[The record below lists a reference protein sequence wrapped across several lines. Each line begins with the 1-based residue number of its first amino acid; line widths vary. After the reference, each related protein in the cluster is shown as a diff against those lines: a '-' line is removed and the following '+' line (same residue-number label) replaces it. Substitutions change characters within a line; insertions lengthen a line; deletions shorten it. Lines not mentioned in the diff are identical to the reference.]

1 MASSVVISDPSI
13 AAPAPTAVKIDTTP
27 VPPSWMPPWLDEK
40 DVPLPSGSNSAVIM
54 LDDQPLYSAPRGDS
68 PRRGSA
74 IGGARLPIFSARRGP
89 GCAGRWINVGAMAW
103 VCQEKIRFSS
113 ELPIAAGDTPRD
125 EPDGLPFRYYFVG
138 SNGSAAYTRLEFA
151 ELAAPDMELQ
161 PGFAVAIV
169 EQRARGEDLYGRTH
183 KGRWIPMRDLGPVRT
198 QFFHGEEVVGGKLDF
213 AWVLDDRTPVFSKPG
228 GSSKATDLPFKMRFS
243 VVQILEEK
251 GSKGREMYRIDA
263 THWVR
268 AKDVRRPTKAAP
280 PTEASGERWID
291 VELASQT
298 LTAYEGDVPV
308 FSTLVSTGKGAQGSA
323 TATPKGTFRIWVK
336 LRTSTMDN
344 LDDENAQST
353 YAIEDV
359 PHVQFFSKGV
369 GLHAAFW
376 HSGFGR
382 VKSHGC
388 VNLAPIDAQRLFK
401 FTGPRVPA
409 GWWASLP
416 TEHDRGTVV
425 RVR

>member
-1 MASSVVISDPSI
+1 
-13 AAPAPTAVKIDTTP
+13 
-27 VPPSWMPPWLDEK
+27 MPPWIDEK
-40 DVPLPSGSNSAVIM
+40 DIPLPSGAISAEM
-54 LDDQPLYSAPRGDS
+54 LLDDQPIYAAPRSDAS
-68 PRRGSA
+68 RRGSA
-74 IGGARLPIFSARRGP
+74 IGGVRLPIFTARRGP
-89 GCAGRWINVGAMAW
+89 GCAGRWLNVGANAW
-103 VCQEKIRFSS
+103 VCQEKIRFSGDPAIS
-113 ELPIAAGDTPRD
+113 AAEVPRD
-125 EPDGLPFRYYFVG
+125 QPDGLPFRYYFVG
-138 SNGSAAYTRLEFA
+138 ANGSAAYSRLEFA
-151 ELAAPDMELQ
+151 DIAAPEMELQ

-169 EQRARGEDLYGRTH
+169 EQRSRGDDLYGRTH

-198 QFFHGEEVVGGKLDF
+198 QRFHGEEIVDGKLDI
-213 AWVLDDRTPVFSKPG
+213 AWVLDDRTPVFSKPD
-228 GSSKATDLPFKMRFS
+228 GSTRATDQPFKMRFT
-243 VVQILEEK
+243 VVQVLEEK
-251 GSKGREMYRIDA
+251 GGKGREMFRIDE

-268 AKDVRRPTKAAP
+268 AKDVRRPTKVAP
-280 PTEASGERWID
+280 PPEAEKERWID
-291 VELASQT
+291 VDLSSQT
-298 LTAYEGDVPV
+298 LTAYEGDRPV
-308 FSTLVSTGKGAQGSA
+308 YATLVSTGKGAQGSA

-336 LRTSTMDN
+336 LKSSTMDN

-388 VNLAPIDAQRLFK
+388 VNLAPLDAQRIFK

-409 GWWASLP
+409 GWWAALP
-416 TEHDRGTVV
+416 TEFDRGTVV